1 MPNFPAMWIDGINRQ
16 LRPYVDPELAEYPV
30 LDLFAGCGGLSLG
43 FESRGFRTVGF
54 EMVEDCCKTYES
66 NLIGPCAQE
75 KLTPEFRFA
84 EGRIVVGGPPCQP
97 FSVGGKQQGLKDS
110 RDGFP
115 IFLSA
120 VEQLTPDFLLI
131 ENVRGML
138 YKNKAYLIE
147 ILNDLELKGYR
158 LDVQVMRASD
168 YGVPQN
174 RERVF
179 ILGSRTGLKLPR
191 PTSMKKITVEQALG
205 PLLTAFDENSKFL
218 TPSMDAYVA
227 KYEKA
232 SKCVRPRDLHP
243 EKPSRTLTCRNLAG
257 STGDMMRVKLPDGRR
272 RRITVREAAR
282 LQSFPDWF
290 EFEGGETSQFTQIG
304 NAVAPLLANHIAGHL
319 KSMILGDNMAMK
331 SGGQLSLID

>member
-1 MPNFPAMWIDGINRQ
+1 MWIDRINEQ
-16 LRPYVDPELAEYPV
+16 LRPYVNLDLAEYPV

-43 FESRGFRTVGF
+43 FESQGFKTVGF
-54 EMVEDCCKTYES
+54 EMVEDSCKTYRA
-66 NLIGPCAQE
+66 NLIGSCTQE
-75 KLTPEFRFA
+75 KLTPDFRFT
-84 EGRIVVGGPPCQP
+84 EGRIVIGGPPCQP
-97 FSVGGKQQGLKDS
+97 FSVGGKQNGLKDS

-120 VEQLTPDFLLI
+120 VEQLCPDYLLI

-138 YKNKAYLIE
+138 YKNKAYLLE
-147 ILNDLELKGYR
+147 ILNNLELQGYR
-158 LDVQVMRASD
+158 LDVQLMRASD

-179 ILGSRTGLKLPR
+179 ILGSRTGLKLPQ
-191 PTSMKKITVEQALG
+191 PVSKKKITVEQALG
-205 PLLTAFDENSKFL
+205 PLLTACDENSKFL

-227 KYEKA
+227 KYERA
-232 SKCVRPRDLHP
+232 SKCARPRDLHP
-243 EKPSRTLTCRNLAG
+243 EKPARTLTCRNLAG

-304 NAVAPLLANHIAGHL
+304 NAVAPLVAYQIAGQL
-319 KSMILGDNMAMK
+319 KAEILGEKISVKNG
-331 SGGQLSLID
+331 SQLSLID